1 MFLNGSMKKRREI
14 KLSSQLKKDESALE
28 LIEHAK
34 QVVIGAI
41 AETMDLYGVTPSAGR
56 LYGTMY
62 IEGEMT
68 LDQMKDRLGM
78 TKPSMSTAVKR
89 LRSNGMV
96 QKTWKEGS
104 RREHFAAETDFFKS
118 FISFYC
124 KKWEREVEM
133 NITAIDEA
141 SEELEKVIAS
151 DQVSRGIKDY
161 AENLHSQISESKSYY
176 EWLNRLIDLI
186 ESGGIF
192 EYLPIDNADS
202 EGEKN

>member
-1 MFLNGSMKKRREI
+1 M
-14 KLSSQLKKDESALE
+14 SSQLKKDEVALAT
-28 LIEHAK
+28 IEQAK
-34 QVVIGAI
+34 QAVIGAI

-78 TKPSMSTAVKR
+78 TKPSMSTAVKK

-96 QKTWKEGS
+96 QKTWKKGS
-104 RREHFAAETDFFKS
+104 RREHFEAETNFFKS

-133 NITAIDEA
+133 NITAIEEA
-141 SEELEKVIAS
+141 SAELEEVIAS

-161 AENLHSQISESKSYY
+161 AENLHQHINESKSYY
-176 EWLNRLIDLI
+176 EWLDRLIDLI
-186 ESGGIF
+186 ESGEIF
-192 EYLPIDNADS
+192 QYLPIHVTD
-202 EGEKN
+202 EKN

>member
-1 MFLNGSMKKRREI
+1 MSQ
-14 KLSSQLKKDESALE
+14 QLKKDEVALE
-28 LIEHAK
+28 SIEQAK
-34 QVVIGAI
+34 QIVIGGI

-78 TKPSMSTAVKR
+78 TKPSMSTAVKK

-96 QKTWKEGS
+96 QKTWKKGS

-124 KKWEREVEM
+124 KMCEREVEM
-133 NITAIDEA
+133 NLTAIEDA
-141 SEELEKVIAS
+141 GKELDKVLNN
-151 DQVSRGIKDY
+151 DQVSRGVRDY
-161 AENLHSQISESKSYY
+161 AGNLHVQISESKKYY
-176 EWLNRLIDLI
+176 KWLDQLIDLI
-186 ESGGIF
+186 ESGEIF
-192 EYLPIDNADS
+192 KYLPIDNVDS
-202 EGEKN
+202 ESD

>member
-1 MFLNGSMKKRREI
+1 MT
-14 KLSSQLKKDESALE
+14 SQLRKDENALE
-28 LIEHAK
+28 VIEHAK
-34 QVVIGAI
+34 QTVISAI

-78 TKPSMSTAVKR
+78 TKPSMSTAVRR
-89 LRSNGMV
+89 LRNNGMV
-96 QKTWKEGS
+96 QKTWKKGS
-104 RREHFAAETDFFKS
+104 RRDHFSAETDFFKS

-133 NITAIDEA
+133 NVSAIEVA
-141 SEELEKVIAS
+141 STELQKVMES

-161 AENLHSQISESKSYY
+161 AENLYNQISESKSYY
-176 EWLNRLIDLI
+176 SWLRRLIDLI
-186 ESGGIF
+186 ESGKIF
-192 EYLPIDNADS
+192 DYLPIEDLDDD
-202 EGEKN
+202 

>member
-1 MFLNGSMKKRREI
+1 M
-14 KLSSQLKKDESALE
+14 SSPLKKDEAALE

-34 QVVIGAI
+34 QVVISAI

-89 LRSNGMV
+89 LRNNGMV
-96 QKTWKEGS
+96 HKTWKKGS
-104 RREHFAAETDFFKS
+104 RREHFSAETNFFKS

-133 NITAIDEA
+133 NITAIIEA
-141 SEELEKVIAS
+141 RSELEKVIGN
-151 DQVSRGIKDY
+151 DQVSRGIRDY
-161 AENLHSQISESKSYY
+161 AQNLYNQISESESYY
-176 EWLNRLIDLI
+176 TWLSRLIELI
-186 ESGGIF
+186 ESGKIF
-192 EYLPIDNADS
+192 DYLPIEALNHDD
-202 EGEKN
+202 

>member
-1 MFLNGSMKKRREI
+1 MSP
-14 KLSSQLKKDESALE
+14 QLKKDERALE
-28 LIEHAK
+28 TIEHAK
-34 QVVIGAI
+34 QVVIEAI

-96 QKTWKEGS
+96 QKTWKKGS
-104 RREHFAAETDFFKS
+104 RREHFTAETNFFKS
-118 FISFYC
+118 FITFYC

-133 NITAIDEA
+133 NVTAIEEA
-141 SEELEKVIAS
+141 EKELDKIIHN
-151 DQVSRGIKDY
+151 DQVSRGIREY
-161 AENLHSQISESKSYY
+161 AESLHDQISESKNYY
-176 EWLNRLIDLI
+176 NWLGRLIDLI
-186 ESGGIF
+186 ESGEIF
-192 EYLPIDNADS
+192 DYLPIHT
-202 EGEKN
+202 EEKGNK

>member
-1 MFLNGSMKKRREI
+1 MTMSA
-14 KLSSQLKKDESALE
+14 QLKKDEAALE

-96 QKTWKEGS
+96 QKTWKKGS
-104 RREHFAAETDFFKS
+104 RRDHFSAETDFFKS

-133 NITAIDEA
+133 NLAAVEVA
-141 SEELEKVIAS
+141 RKSLEKVIDS
-151 DQVSRGIKDY
+151 DQISNGIRDY
-161 AENLHSQISESKSYY
+161 AQNLHNQINESTTYY
-176 EWLNRLIDLI
+176 EWLGRLITLI
-186 ESGGIF
+186 ESGKIF
-192 EYLPIDNADS
+192 EYLPIEQSDNQDR
-202 EGEKN
+202 